1 MEHTTRHYRI
11 ARTSVEAFRKLFA
24 ELKLWERLA
33 ECAEVQARSR
43 SVFVVKATTVG
54 HEALLEAMGR
64 MALTAAQ

>member
-1 MEHTTRHYRI
+1 MEHTIKQYRI

-33 ECAEVQARSR
+33 ECAEVRARSR

-54 HEALLEAMGR
+54 HEALREAMGR
-64 MALTAAQ
+64 MMAPAAH